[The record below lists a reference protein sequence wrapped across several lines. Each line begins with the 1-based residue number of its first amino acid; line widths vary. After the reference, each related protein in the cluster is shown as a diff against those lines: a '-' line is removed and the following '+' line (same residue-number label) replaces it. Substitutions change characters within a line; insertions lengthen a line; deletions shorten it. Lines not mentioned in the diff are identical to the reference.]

1 MDDVNVTT
9 NNTVDDEDQMQEE
22 VHEENI
28 DKDSDTIMQ
37 NNVDQMEDEV
47 TVDVDAPINLD
58 EPIAHDVDAP
68 IVLDK
73 TPKKKRYIPIISPK
87 TTNSNQSK
95 CNSEDKISR
104 IDKRPPSY
112 QEACKLCLL
121 GIRVGSK
128 SRLSCS
134 CQ

>member
-1 MDDVNVTT
+1 MEEVNITANDKVT
-9 NNTVDDEDQMQEE
+9 EDQEE
-22 VHEENI
+22 LHEEDV
-28 DKDSDTIMQ
+28 DKDSDTIIE
-37 NNVDQMEDEV
+37 NNIDQIEDED

-58 EPIAHDVDAP
+58 EPIMHDVDAP
-68 IVLDK
+68 IVLD

-87 TTNSNQSK
+87 TTQTQQSNCNS
-95 CNSEDKISR
+95 SEDKISR

-121 GIRVGSK
+121 SIRVGSK